1 MLMRSPPKWVL
12 TPNGKI
18 KLNME
23 KRKNKKVGMNYGK
36 SKKNYRGN
44 VQGNYGSA

>member
-1 MLMRSPPKWVL
+1 MFMRSPPKWVR

-23 KRKNKKVGMNYGK
+23 KRKNKKEGILLW
-36 SKKNYRGN
+36 KK
-44 VQGNYGSA
+44 QKKLS